1 METTMQLLE
10 KALKREPT
18 TTSAEWCRR
27 LGVNRTALHVARARG
42 RLTPTTAAGLA
53 ILIGENANKWFEIA
67 TLESE
72 PDTPMKRRVSA
83 ALARAWPHS

>member
-1 METTMQLLE
+1 MQTTMDLLE
-10 KALKREPT
+10 KALAREPDT
-18 TTSAEWCRR
+18 SSAEWCRR

-67 TLESE
+67 SLESE
-72 PDTPMKRRVSA
+72 PDTPMKRQISQTLA
-83 ALARAWPHS
+83 AAWQHS